1 MQEAAAIMNASYYY
15 AHYIYCE
22 PSGIHHRSPGYN
34 SALPHLQKA
43 AAAATAAVVF
53 TVFTCEY
60 WRNEHTQWI
69 TFRTTTASIFYFSLS
84 LGSGIQTYNIH
95 AYTSPRTRTLL
106 MTIEK

>member
-43 AAAATAAVVF
+43 AAAAATAAVVF

-84 LGSGIQTYNIH
+84 WRWNTDL
-95 AYTSPRTRTLL
+95 
-106 MTIEK
+106 